1 MNAEQEPTPGMP
13 ERQIVVGA
21 LRKTNPRERV
31 AFLDAACGTDTRLRH
46 RIEALLREATQAGNV
61 TGAPA
66 RPSPSAETEARA
78 LGDTVIMAPTEKAGD
93 RIGRY
98 RILQQ
103 IGEGGCGV
111 VYMAEQEEPVRRRVA
126 LKVIKLGMDTRSVI
140 ARFEA
145 ERQALAMM
153 DHPNIARVFDGG
165 TTETG
170 RPYFVM
176 ELVRGIRITDFCDE
190 NHLTTHE
197 RLDLFILVC
206 QAIQHAHQ
214 KGVIHRDI
222 KPSNILVTLHDGT
235 PQPKVI
241 DFGIVKAIEQRL
253 TEKTF
258 FTEFQSFI
266 GTPAYMSP
274 EQAGISGLDIDT
286 RSDIYAL
293 GVLLYELL
301 TGKTPFEA
309 STMLRAG
316 IDECRRI
323 IREEEPV
330 RPSTRLATMLDAE
343 LTTTARQRRSE
354 ALRLVH
360 LLRGDLDWIVMR
372 CLEKDR
378 SRRYPTANAL
388 ALDVQHYLDSEPVLA
403 RPPTQWYR
411 LQKLARRRRGVFTA
425 VAIITLAI
433 LVGAGISV
441 GQAVRATRAEQRA
454 VLAQA
459 QEERQRRQA
468 ETDRLRA
475 EAGEAS
481 SRLNEYVAD
490 INLAQHELNDGNFGH
505 ARQSLAKH
513 RPTTGKADLQ
523 TFEWRYLNQLARG
536 DDHVAFPDQGTQI
549 ESLAFSPSGDLVAIA
564 AGGQVAICNAHT
576 RAVIARLARAAR
588 SMIFLPDGKTLVTA
602 DGRNIRVWRTA
613 DWMEQSSWAEGPGP
627 LTLSRDGSL
636 LAIACRDGV
645 RIRGTT
651 AWKEVRLLH
660 DARAP
665 MAFSPDGRVLA
676 TAAEAGITLRPLD
689 EAASPRVLMDS
700 AGVFPNHGASIM
712 NALHG
717 LAFSPDGV
725 SVVAAQNG
733 LTERGIFVID
743 VWDVPSGRQI
753 AGLPGDPERV
763 EHEGAI
769 LSLAFSPDGRTL
781 ATVSLDHTVRLW
793 DFARRRRIATLQGH
807 EGEVMAVAFAPD
819 GQTLVTGDRVGR
831 VNLWGTQRQK
841 KADLLPEG
849 SLPLGFSKDGHTLA
863 ALTHENGITFYDPS
877 TKEPGL
883 QFPIGT
889 NRWGTTPPVAM
900 SADLRTLVVG
910 LDGGRVGIWDTETR
924 ETRTVEISDRP
935 VEFAVLTPDGRT
947 LITGGRGQP
956 LRSRDLLSGANATLP
971 FGASRVIISPDGRML
986 AALPARSG
994 GPPPSAVGPQVPQA
1008 RTPPSANPLRIWD
1021 LTKGSLRLDLGA
1033 EALSAL
1039 DGAFSPDGHIFA
1051 TAGFDDV
1058 IRLWDMSSGAQRG
1071 SCIGHKQS
1079 VLAVAFAPDGKTL
1092 ASTGDDST
1100 LRLWNVATQRELL
1113 TLLHLGSRMTHLMFS
1128 PDGSVLVGA
1137 VDSSSH
1143 TGGLRLYRAPLVS
1156 ETTSAP

>member
-1 MNAEQEPTPGMP
+1 MP
-13 ERQIVVGA
+13 EQKIFVGA
-21 LRKTNPRERV
+21 LQKTDPRERA
-31 AFLDAACGTDTRLRH
+31 AFLDATCGTDTPLRH
-46 RIEALLREATQAGNV
+46 RLEALLREATEVRNGV
-61 TGAPA
+61 GAPPVPA
-66 RPSPSAETEARA
+66 PSAETEARA
-78 LGDTVIMAPTEKAGD
+78 LGDTVIIAPTEKTGD

-165 TTETG
+165 ATETG

-176 ELVRGIRITDFCDE
+176 ELVRGIRITDFCNE

-206 QAIQHAHQ
+206 QAVQHAHQ

-222 KPSNILVTLHDGT
+222 KPSNILVMLHDGT
-235 PQPKVI
+235 AQPKVI

-253 TEKTF
+253 TDKTF

-301 TGKTPFEA
+301 TGKTPFES

-330 RPSTRLATMLDAE
+330 RPSTRLATMLEAE

-354 ALRLVH
+354 AVKLVH

-433 LVGAGISV
+433 LVGAGISI

-454 VLAQA
+454 LLAQA
-459 QEERQRRQA
+459 REERQRRQA
-468 ETDRLRA
+468 ETDRRRA

-490 INLAQHELNDGNFGH
+490 INLAQRELNDGNYGH

-513 RPTTGKADLQ
+513 RPTAGKAELQ
-523 TFEWRYLNQLARG
+523 TFEWRYLYQLARG
-536 DDHVAFPDQGTQI
+536 DEHVSFPDQATQI
-549 ESLAFSPSGDLVAIA
+549 DSLAFSPSGDLLAIS
-564 AGGQVAICNAHT
+564 AGGQVAICNVHT
-576 RAVIARLARAAR
+576 RAVITRLTRAAR
-588 SMIFLPDGKTLVTA
+588 SMIFLPDGKTLLTA
-602 DGRNIRVWRTA
+602 DGRNVHVWRTA

-627 LTLSRDGSL
+627 LMLSRDGL
-636 LAIACRDGV
+636 RLAIASRNGV
-645 RIRGTT
+645 RIRET
-651 AWKEVRLLH
+651 AAWTELRLLS

-665 MAFSPDGRVLA
+665 MAFSPDGSVLA
-676 TAAEAGITLRPLD
+676 TAADAGITLWSLD
-689 EAASPRVLMDS
+689 EAAAPRVLMDS
-700 AGVFPNHGASIM
+700 ARVFPSHDTSIM
-712 NALHG
+712 NARHG
-717 LAFSPDGV
+717 LAFSPDAAF
-725 SVVAAQNG
+725 VVAAQNG
-733 LTERGIFVID
+733 LTERGIFIID
-743 VWDVPSGRQI
+743 VWDARTGKEI
-753 AGLPGDPERV
+753 ASLPGDPEHI
-763 EHEGAI
+763 EHEGPI
-769 LSLAFSPDGRTL
+769 LSLAFAPDGRTL
-781 ATVSLDHTVRLW
+781 ATASLDHTVRLW

-807 EGEVMAVAFAPD
+807 EGEVAAVAFAPD
-819 GQTLVTGDRVGR
+819 GQTLVTGDRVGH

-841 KADLLPEG
+841 KEDVLPG
-849 SLPLGFSKDGHTLA
+849 AYLPLGFSKDGHTLA
-863 ALTHENGITFYDPS
+863 ALTHGNGVAFYDPS
-877 TKEPGL
+877 TKEPGV
-883 QFPIGT
+883 QFPVDT
-889 NRWGTTPPVAM
+889 NRPGTTSPVAI
-900 SADLRTLVVG
+900 SADLRTLVMG
-910 LDGGRVGIWDTETR
+910 IEGGRVEIWNTETR
-924 ETRTVEISDRP
+924 ETRAVEISDRP
-935 VEFAVLTPDGRT
+935 VEFVAVTPDGRT
-947 LITGGRGQP
+947 LIAGGRGRP
-956 LRSRDLLSGANATLP
+956 LRSHDLLSSTNITLP
-971 FGASRVIISPDGRML
+971 FGASRVVISPDGRML
-986 AALPARSG
+986 AAFPGRSG
-994 GPPPSAVGPQVPQA
+994 GPPPASSRPQA
-1008 RTPPSANPLRIWD
+1008 GGEQTPPTANPVRIWD
-1021 LTKGSLRLDLGA
+1021 LTKGSLRVALGA
-1033 EALSAL
+1033 DSQSAI
-1039 DGAFSPDGHIFA
+1039 DGAFSPDGRVFA

-1058 IRLWDMSSGAQRG
+1058 IRLWDMTSGAQLG
-1071 SCIGHKQS
+1071 SCIGNKQS
-1079 VLAVAFAPDGKTL
+1079 VIAVAFSPDGKTL

-1100 LRLWNVATQRELL
+1100 LRFWNVATQRELL
-1113 TLLHLGSRMTHLMFS
+1113 TLLHLGSRMTHLRFS

-1137 VDSSSH
+1137 VSSSSQP
-1143 TGGLRLYRAPLVS
+1143 GEVRLYRAPFVS
-1156 ETTSAP
+1156 EATSAP